1 MKTQAFRY
9 GRDAR
14 RRSLRGH
21 IAAARLAVPNAK
33 VIPMKR
39 RPLIIS
45 LLCLCLLLSGC
56 RNAAPTASS
65 PSAVV
70 VGFSQLG
77 SESGWRI
84 GNTAS
89 MEQAAKR
96 WGFGLMLDNA
106 NQRQDKQIAAIRSFI
121 SYQVDVIVF
130 SPIVETGW
138 DNVLR
143 EARQAGIP
151 VILTD
156 RMVDVADDTLYTA
169 YIGAD
174 FLAEG
179 RRAGAF
185 LIKKADALGAEHLNI
200 VEITG
205 TEDSTPMRDRQAG
218 FLQAIAGDGR
228 FTVLESITGDFLR
241 SKGRECMRSLLDKY
255 GAAGI
260 DVVYS
265 HNDAMTLGALDVLDE
280 AGIVPGRDIVLISVD
295 GEQAAVDE
303 LVKGRINCIVEC
315 TPHLGD
321 DVMAQVDALTKG
333 RTIPKTIHPEETV
346 FTEFDDL
353 TGIGPRGY

>member
-9 GRDAR
+9 GREAR
-14 RRSLRGH
+14 RRRLQGR
-21 IAAARLAVPNAK
+21 IAAARLAVPGGKA
-33 VIPMKR
+33 IPMKR
-39 RPLIIS
+39 QYLIIS

-56 RNAAPTASS
+56 RSAAPTASS
-65 PSAVV
+65 PPAVV

-106 NQRQDKQIAAIRSFI
+106 NQRQEKQIAAIRSFI

-156 RMVDVADDTLYTA
+156 RMVNVDDDSLYTA

-179 RRAGAF
+179 RRAGEF
-185 LIKKADALGAEHLNI
+185 LLKKADAMGADHLNI

-205 TEDSTPMRDRQAG
+205 TENSTPMRDRQAG
-218 FLQAIAGDGR
+218 FMQAIDGDGR

-241 SKGRECMRSLLDKY
+241 SKGRECMRALLDKY
-255 GAAGI
+255 GPDGV

-280 AGIVPGRDIVLISVD
+280 AGIAPGKDIVLISVD

-303 LVKGRINCIVEC
+303 LRKGRINCIVEC

-321 DVMAQVDALTKG
+321 DVMAQVDALTRGK
-333 RTIPKTIHPEETV
+333 TIPKTIHPEETV

-353 TGIGPRGY
+353 TEIGPRGY

>member
-1 MKTQAFRY
+1 MKLRY
-9 GRDAR
+9 
-14 RRSLRGH
+14 
-21 IAAARLAVPNAK
+21 
-33 VIPMKR
+33 
-39 RPLIIS
+39 LIFTLLS
-45 LLCLCLLLSGC
+45 LCLALTACQST
-56 RNAAPTASS
+56 APAASS
-65 PSAVV
+65 PPAVV

-179 RRAGAF
+179 RRAGEF

-205 TEDSTPMRDRQAG
+205 TEDSAPMRDRQAG

-241 SKGRECMRSLLDKY
+241 SKGRECMRSLLDRY

-280 AGIVPGRDIVLISVD
+280 AGVVPGRDIVLISVD

>member
-1 MKTQAFRY
+1 MKLRY
-9 GRDAR
+9 
-14 RRSLRGH
+14 
-21 IAAARLAVPNAK
+21 
-33 VIPMKR
+33 
-39 RPLIIS
+39 LIFTLLS
-45 LLCLCLLLSGC
+45 LCLALTACQSI
-56 RNAAPTASS
+56 APAASS
-65 PSAVV
+65 PPAVV

-179 RRAGAF
+179 RRAGEF

>member
-1 MKTQAFRY
+1 MKLRY
-9 GRDAR
+9 
-14 RRSLRGH
+14 L
-21 IAAARLAVPNAK
+21 ILA
-33 VIPMKR
+33 
-39 RPLIIS
+39 LLS
-45 LLCLCLLLSGC
+45 LCLALTACQST
-56 RNAAPTASS
+56 APAASS
-65 PSAVV
+65 PPAVV

-179 RRAGAF
+179 RRAGEF
-185 LIKKADALGAEHLNI
+185 LIQKADAMGADHLNI

-205 TEDSTPMRDRQAG
+205 TENSTPMRDRQTG

-280 AGIVPGRDIVLISVD
+280 AGVVPGRDIVLISVD

-321 DVMAQVDALTKG
+321 DVMAQVDALTRG
-333 RTIPKTIHPEETV
+333 QTIPKTIHPEETV
-346 FTEFDDL
+346 FSEFDDL
-353 TGIGPRGY
+353 SELGPRGY

>member
-1 MKTQAFRY
+1 MKLRY
-9 GRDAR
+9 
-14 RRSLRGH
+14 
-21 IAAARLAVPNAK
+21 
-33 VIPMKR
+33 
-39 RPLIIS
+39 LIFTLLS
-45 LLCLCLLLSGC
+45 LCLALTACQST
-56 RNAAPTASS
+56 APAASS
-65 PSAVV
+65 PPAVV

-179 RRAGAF
+179 RRAGEF

-218 FLQAIAGDGR
+218 FMQAIAGDGR

-241 SKGRECMRSLLDKY
+241 SKGRECMRSLLDRY

>member
-1 MKTQAFRY
+1 MRQ
-9 GRDAR
+9 
-14 RRSLRGH
+14 
-21 IAAARLAVPNAK
+21 VK
-33 VIPMKR
+33 VITLRIQR
-39 RPLIIS
+39 RLFA
-45 LLCLCLLLSGC
+45 LLLAGC
-56 RNAAPTASS
+56 CALLAACGSRDVAADRPGGDA
-65 PSAVV
+65 PSVV

-106 NQRQDKQIAAIRSFI
+106 NQRQEKQISAIRSFI
-121 SYQVDVIVF
+121 AYQVDVIAF

-156 RMVDVADDTLYTA
+156 RMVDVDDDTLYTA

-179 RRAGAF
+179 RRAGQF
-185 LIKKADALGAEHLNI
+185 LIQKADAMGAEHLNI

-218 FLQAIAGDGR
+218 FMQAIAGDGR

-241 SKGRECMRSLLDKY
+241 SKGRECMRTLLDKY
-255 GAAGI
+255 GAEGI
-260 DVVYS
+260 DVVFS
-265 HNDAMTLGALDVLDE
+265 HNDSMTLGVLDVLDE
-280 AGIVPGRDIVLISVD
+280 AGVVPGRDIVLISVD

>member
-1 MKTQAFRY
+1 MKLRY
-9 GRDAR
+9 
-14 RRSLRGH
+14 
-21 IAAARLAVPNAK
+21 
-33 VIPMKR
+33 
-39 RPLIIS
+39 LIFTLLS
-45 LLCLCLLLSGC
+45 LCLALTACQST
-56 RNAAPTASS
+56 APAASS
-65 PSAVV
+65 PPAVV

-179 RRAGAF
+179 RRAGEF
-185 LIKKADALGAEHLNI
+185 LVKKADALGAEHLNI

-241 SKGRECMRSLLDKY
+241 SKGRECMRSLLDRY

>member
-1 MKTQAFRY
+1 MKLRY
-9 GRDAR
+9 
-14 RRSLRGH
+14 
-21 IAAARLAVPNAK
+21 
-33 VIPMKR
+33 
-39 RPLIIS
+39 LIFTLLS
-45 LLCLCLLLSGC
+45 LCLALTACQST
-56 RNAAPTASS
+56 APAASS
-65 PSAVV
+65 PPAVV

-179 RRAGAF
+179 RRAGEF

-218 FLQAIAGDGR
+218 FMQAIAGDGR